1 MERDEEEREEKG
13 SWLGGTGSYG
23 RRGGVLMLARQNFG
37 RRVFWGRA
45 RALIGRR
52 RGAVIGRRVT
62 FPAQQIFDYQQIFK
76 LNRSETMATDGRIA
90 ANLLELLPFHLP

>member
-1 MERDEEEREEKG
+1 MRGARWAGWAMERDEEEREEKG

-52 RGAVIGRRVT
+52 RGAVIGRRVA
-62 FPAQQIFDYQQIFK
+62 FFAALCQQIFE
-76 LNRSETMATDGRIA
+76 LSRSETMAIRIA
-90 ANLLELLPFHLP
+90 ANLL